1 MSLTDEIHV
10 TVKNGLGR
18 IVLDRPAVLNAITF
32 DMVTAMADAL
42 DAWEGDT
49 AVRAVVIEGA
59 GDKAFCAG
67 GDVLAVSAAG
77 KAQSRLARDF
87 FQAEYRLNRR
97 IALYPK
103 PYIAIMDGIVM
114 GGGVGVSVHGAPRI
128 STERTVFAMPETG
141 IGLFPD
147 VGGSQ
152 FLSRCP
158 GESGIYL
165 GLTGARLKAPDLLA
179 VGLTDF
185 HIPSDLVPDLIA
197 GVEAGAPPDQAARA
211 LHKDPGPAP
220 ILDHMDLIDRAFAFD
235 TVEAIVAA
243 LEAEDGDFAAGAL
256 RQLSGKSPTMLKV
269 GLEQLRRGRA
279 QDLDQNMRME
289 YRLVRRALMPD
300 GDFHEG
306 VRALLIDKDK
316 SPRWSPATL
325 AEVGEERIAA
335 FFEAPE
341 EGDLSF

>member
-32 DMVTAMADAL
+32 GMVTAIADAL
-42 DAWEGDT
+42 DAWESDPS
-49 AVRAVVIEGA
+49 VRAVVIEGV

-67 GDVLAVSAAG
+67 GDVLAVSEAG
-77 KAQSRLARDF
+77 KAQTPLARDF

-103 PYIAIMDGIVM
+103 PYIAILDGIVM
-114 GGGVGVSVHGAPRI
+114 GGGVGVSIHGAPRI
-128 STERTVFAMPETG
+128 TTERTLFAMPETG

-179 VGLTDF
+179 VGLADF
-185 HIPSDLVPDLIA
+185 HIPSDLVPEMISAL
-197 GVEAGAPPDQAARA
+197 EAGARPDEAARA

-220 ILDHMDLIDRAFAFD
+220 ILDHMEIIDRAFAFD
-235 TVEAIVAA
+235 AVEAIVAA
-243 LEAEDGDFAAGAL
+243 LEAEEGDFAAATL
-256 RQLSGKSPTMLKV
+256 KQLSSKSPTMLKV
-269 GLEQLRRGRA
+269 GLEQLRRGRG
-279 QDLDQNMRME
+279 QDLDANMRME

-316 SPRWSPATL
+316 SPRWSPPDL
-325 AEVGEERIAA
+325 ASVTDARVASY
-335 FFEAPE
+335 FEPPE